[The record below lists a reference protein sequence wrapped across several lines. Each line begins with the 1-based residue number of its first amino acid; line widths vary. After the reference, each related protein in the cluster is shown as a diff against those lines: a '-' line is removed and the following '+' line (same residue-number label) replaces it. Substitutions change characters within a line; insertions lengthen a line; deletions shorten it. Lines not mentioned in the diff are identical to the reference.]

1 MCPLSYV
8 HWTIIKL
15 SEYASQFPMYHHEMG
30 GSAWGGQHVI
40 IDQRIGHLGH
50 MVAI

>member
-15 SEYASQFPMYHHEMG
+15 SEYASQCPRYDYEMA
-30 GSAWGGQHVI
+30 GSAWRGQHVI